1 MYEEIIESI
10 EKGGYSASEREVL
23 KKAFLFAQKAHEG
36 QKRASGEEYF
46 THPVAVAQILVD
58 LGMDYYTV
66 AAAFLHDVIEDTPVS
81 EGDIKEEFGEEI
93 LELVEGVTKL
103 DKIEFKSQEE
113 EQAENFKKIFVSMA
127 KDIRVIIIKLA
138 DRLHNMRSLN
148 FLSKERQL
156 RMARETLDI
165 YAPIAGRLGISQI
178 KCELEDLCLKY
189 LDPEAYE
196 YLTVNINSQI
206 SERKEFVNFV
216 VNEIKKILKESN
228 IEGEVFGRTKHFYSI
243 YKKMKRQNKT
253 LDQIYDLTAVRIIVD
268 TVDQCYEL
276 FGKIHQEWKPIPGRI
291 KDYIATPKENMY
303 QSLHTTVVTNIGK
316 IFEIQIRTKE
326 MNRTAEFG
334 IAAHWKYKE
343 NKENTDAFDK
353 RLSWIREVMEWQGG
367 LNNSTEFLESIKGD
381 LYNNEV
387 LVFTPKG
394 EVISLVKDAT
404 PIDYAYKIHTEVGN
418 KCVGAKVNGKMV
430 PLNTTLQVGDVVEII
445 TSKLSKGPSWDWLR
459 IAKSSGAKAKIKA
472 FYKKAMQVDNERV
485 GKTMLENE
493 ARNRGY
499 NFGDLLNP
507 ISFERLSQ
515 KLSVS
520 TPEEMYAAVGCAAIT
535 VNSVLLKLI
544 DFHKKETP
552 IPDKIAD
559 SKIKRSSENVG
570 GVKIKGMSG
579 LLVRFAGCCN
589 PVPGDDIVGY
599 ITRGQGV
606 SIHRTDCA
614 NYARR
619 EFKPEDIGRWIN
631 VSWAD
636 EIKESYAT
644 AITVVSRER
653 NGLIMD
659 IAAIFNT
666 LNTKVRTIN
675 ARDTGDKS
683 IVNITLE
690 TSGIDELRTVV
701 NRIGALPGV
710 VEVNRNGG
718 KK

>member
-1 MYEEIIESI
+1 MYEEIVESI

-589 PVPGDDIVGY
+589 PVPGDDIVG
-599 ITRGQGV
+599 
-606 SIHRTDCA
+606 
-614 NYARR
+614 
-619 EFKPEDIGRWIN
+619 F
-631 VSWAD
+631 
-636 EIKESYAT
+636 
-644 AITVVSRER
+644 VSRGRGVTVHRRDCPNMKNEDPGR
-653 NGLIMD
+653 LLEAEWVGDQGSYSVSVRVVGGEDAPILVCVSNACTELGLMIVSVNGRID
-659 IAAIFNT
+659 AKNHQ
-666 LNTKVRTIN
+666 
-675 ARDTGDKS
+675 S
-683 IVNITLE
+683 IVEFTIKL
-690 TSGIDELRTVV
+690 
-701 NRIGALPGV
+701 
-710 VEVNRNGG
+710 G
-718 KK
+718 KKDDLDLLINKVEQNSCITEIFRI